1 MFSKLA
7 LVAGLV
13 VVTSGCTVY
22 TNEEPATPGAPPPAY
37 DNPGT
42 PVARPNPSN
51 PSRQERWEKLGE
63 GVANGRN
70 DRDVVPVGRAEG
82 TFRAIRLKVERSS
95 VRMNDLIVHF
105 TDGTKYSFG
114 RPVVFRE
121 GDTTTAIDLPGGRRA
136 IRSIEF
142 RYTDSASGGPSV
154 VEVWGI

>member
-7 LVAGLV
+7 LVVGLV
-13 VVTSGCTVY
+13 AASSSCTVY
-22 TNEEPATPGAPPPAY
+22 TNEEPRAPGAPPPVY
-37 DNPGT
+37 TDSGT
-42 PVARPNPSN
+42 PVARPNPNN

-70 DRDVVPVGRAEG
+70 DRDVVSVGRSEG

-95 VRMNDLIVHF
+95 VRVNDLIVHF
-105 TDGTKYSFG
+105 TDGTSYSFG
-114 RPVVFRE
+114 QPVTFRE
-121 GDTTTAIDLPGGRRA
+121 GDTTSAIDLPGRRRA

-142 RYTDSASGGPSV
+142 RYSDARGGGPSV